1 MGIRKWNRILHRDLG
16 YFFAGMCII
25 YGLSGIAL
33 NHRHQWNPNYII
45 RQTTF
50 NLPVGIL
57 KDSISDTNIK
67 ELLTS
72 LHLDKGFK
80 KYYFPSPGNL
90 RIFIEHGTVTVDL
103 NNGKGTL
110 ETIRKRPLFR
120 EINFLHY
127 NSIKKLWTWFADLF
141 ALSLIF
147 LAVSGLFILRGRNGI
162 TGRGAWLTALGI
174 VIPLLFLILYFR

>member
-1 MGIRKWNRILHRDLG
+1 MSLRKWNRNLHRDLG

-50 NLPVGIL
+50 TVPESIA
-57 KDSISDTNIK
+57 KDSISDKYVNN
-67 ELLTS
+67 LLSS
-72 LHLDKGFK
+72 LNLVNSFK
-80 KYYFPSPGNL
+80 KYYFPSPESL
-90 RIFIEHGTVTVDL
+90 RIFIEYGTITVDITS
-103 NNGKGTL
+103 GKGII

-127 NSIKKLWTWFADLF
+127 NNIKKLWTWFADLF

-147 LAVSGLFILRGRNGI
+147 LSISGLFILRGKNGI
-162 TGRGAWLTALGI
+162 KGRGAWLTALGMT
-174 VIPLLFLILYFR
+174 IPLLFLVLYFW

>member
-1 MGIRKWNRILHRDLG
+1 MSIRKWNRFLHRDLG
-16 YFFAGMCII
+16 YFFTGMTII

-45 RQTTF
+45 RQTIFT
-50 NLPVGIL
+50 VSDDIE
-57 KDSISDTNIK
+57 KDSITDQYIK
-67 ELLTS
+67 NLLS
-72 LHLDKGFK
+72 SQKLEKNYK
-80 KYYFPSPGNL
+80 KFYFPSPEEL
-90 RIFIEHGTVTVDL
+90 RIFIENGTVTV
-103 NNGKGTL
+103 NFASGKGMV

-147 LAVSGLFILRGRNGI
+147 LAVSGLFILKGKNGI
-162 TGRGAWLTALGI
+162 TGRGAWLTIPGI
-174 VIPLLFLILYFR
+174 VIPLLFLLLYFR

>member
-1 MGIRKWNRILHRDLG
+1 VNLRKWNRILHRDLG

-45 RQTTF
+45 QQRAFTV
-50 NLPVGIL
+50 PESIS
-57 KDSISDTNIK
+57 KDSISDTYVRD
-67 ELLTS
+67 LLTS
-72 LHLDKGFK
+72 LNLGKSFK
-80 KYYFPSPGNL
+80 KYYFPSLGNL

-103 NNGKGTL
+103 ATGKGIL
-110 ETIRKRPLFR
+110 ETIRRRPLFR

-147 LAVSGLFILRGRNGI
+147 LAVSGLFIPRGRSGI
-162 TGRGAWLTALGI
+162 TGRGAWLTALGMG
-174 VIPLLFLILYFR
+174 VPLLFLILYFR